1 MRYSRCVACHG
12 MVGWIGLM
20 ANLALS
26 GLKLFVGIVAGS
38 QALVVDAL
46 YSAKDVVTS
55 LLILVGLKYSK
66 QPLDRE
72 HQFGH
77 GKAEF
82 LLSAAVSLLLM
93 GVTGLL
99 FFLAAGHLIE
109 GEHRPPHLIALW
121 AALFSMVA
129 CWFVYR
135 YTRCVAV
142 EINSSIVMTLAKHTH
157 GDGLSSGAVAVGIV
171 GSHYLG
177 MPWLDTVVALGET
190 LHLLYLGGEVF
201 WEAFQGLMDSA
212 APKEVQDQIWSQ
224 AAEVRGVRSVD
235 QLRTRRVGQE
245 IWVDLVVGVDPDLS
259 VHEARQVAKQ
269 VESVLSHAIP
279 HIGDISVQFQSLS
292 GSVPELKVMR
302 AEIAKIQQQRQLKR
316 SSRAEED
323 FF

>member
-1 MRYSRCVACHG
+1 

-26 GLKLFVGIVAGS
+26 SLKLFVGVVAGS

-55 LLILVGLKYSK
+55 LLILVGLKFSK
-66 QPLDRE
+66 QPLDRK

-93 GVTGLL
+93 VVTGLL
-99 FFLAAGHLIE
+99 LFLAAGHLVE

-129 CWFVYR
+129 CWFLYR
-135 YTRCVAV
+135 YTRCVAT

-157 GDGLSSGAVAVGIV
+157 ADGLSSGAVAIGIV

-177 MPWLDTVVALGET
+177 MPWLDTVVALFET

-201 WEAFQGLMDSA
+201 WEAVQGLMDAA
-212 APKEVQDQIWSQ
+212 APQEVQDTTRQQ
-224 AAEVRGVRSVD
+224 AAEVPGVRSVD
-235 QLRTRRVGQE
+235 QVRTRRVGQE
-245 IWVDLVVGVDPDLS
+245 IWVDLVVGVDPDHS
-259 VHEARQVAKQ
+259 VQEARQIARQ
-269 VESVLSHAIP
+269 VEATLSKAIP
-279 HIGDISVQFQSLS
+279 HIGDVSVQFQSLT
-292 GSVPELKVMR
+292 GSVPELQVIR
-302 AEIAKIQQQRQLKR
+302 AEMTRIQQN
-316 SSRAEED
+316 RAAPGLQKVGEEPL
-323 FF
+323 

>member
-1 MRYSRCVACHG
+1 
-12 MVGWIGLM
+12 MVGWVGLM

-26 GLKLFVGIVAGS
+26 GLKLFVGVVSGS

-55 LLILVGLKYSK
+55 ILILVGLKFSK

-93 GVTGLL
+93 AVTGLL

-109 GEHRPPHLIALW
+109 GDHRPPHLIALW
-121 AALFSMVA
+121 AAFFSMVA
-129 CWFVYR
+129 CWFIYR

-157 GDGLSSGAVAVGIV
+157 GDGLSSGAVAVGII

-212 APKEVQDQIWSQ
+212 APKEVQEQIWSQ
-224 AAEVRGVRSVD
+224 ASEVPGVRSVD
-235 QLRTRRVGQE
+235 HVRTRRVGQE
-245 IWVDLVVGVDPDLS
+245 IWVDLVVGVDPDHS
-259 VHEARQVAKQ
+259 VQEARQIARQ
-269 VESVLSHAIP
+269 VEEVLSKTVP
-279 HIGDISVQFQSLS
+279 HVGDVSVQFQSLS
-292 GSVPELKVMR
+292 GSVPELKVIR
-302 AEIAKIQQQRQLKR
+302 AEMAKIQQKRQTPGIQKIG
-316 SSRAEED
+316 EE
-323 FF
+323 FS